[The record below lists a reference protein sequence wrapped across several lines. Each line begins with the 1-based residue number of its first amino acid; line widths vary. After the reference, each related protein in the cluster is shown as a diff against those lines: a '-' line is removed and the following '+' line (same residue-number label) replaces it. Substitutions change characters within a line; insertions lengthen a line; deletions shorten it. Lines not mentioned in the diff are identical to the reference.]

1 MLEETTSPASV
12 PAPRARWGSAEPAPC
27 RPPSSALRCPSATS
41 AHPPPRSAHPEALVG
56 RAGYRPP
63 VRPDCL
69 LWQVY
74 RRIRPLVRTL
84 VFHSHFIH
92 LHFPCSLFRCSL
104 QHPNRDGK
112 RSPRGKCHT
121 PHDSKKAVATI
132 QGSSAEVRLR
142 RRVQVPRHPGR

>member
-1 MLEETTSPASV
+1 MLEETTSPVSV
-12 PAPRARWGSAEPAPC
+12 PAPRAKWGSAEPAPC

-56 RAGYRPP
+56 RAGYILPFALTR
-63 VRPDCL
+63 L

-92 LHFPCSLFRCSL
+92 LHFPVPCSVVPCK
-104 QHPNRDGK
+104 HPK
-112 RSPRGKCHT
+112 
-121 PHDSKKAVATI
+121 
-132 QGSSAEVRLR
+132 
-142 RRVQVPRHPGR
+142 